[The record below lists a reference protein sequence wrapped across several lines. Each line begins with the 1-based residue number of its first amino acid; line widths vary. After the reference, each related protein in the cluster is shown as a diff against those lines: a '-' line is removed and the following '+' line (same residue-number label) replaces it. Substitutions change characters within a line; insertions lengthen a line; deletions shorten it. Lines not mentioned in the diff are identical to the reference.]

1 MFKLSEKG
9 AVPVL
14 VLVSLLG
21 VVAFVMFS
29 SSADFKDKLFSQ
41 LYPNKP
47 VSRAAS
53 EPISSPIT
61 PAPDI
66 TPPTV
71 NITNPANGSTVRKSS
86 TVDITASASD
96 NAAVARVEFYVA
108 GSLRCLDAAAP
119 YSCSW
124 NVPKQPRITYTI
136 TAKAY
141 DSNGNIG
148 SNSVNVTSK

>member
-21 VVAFVMFS
+21 VVAFVIFS
-29 SSADFKDKLFSQ
+29 SSADFKNKLFSQ
-41 LYPNKP
+41 LYPKP

-71 NITNPANGSTVRKSS
+71 NITSPASGSTVRKGS
-86 TVDITASASD
+86 TVNITANASD
-96 NAAVARVEFYVA
+96 NVAVAKVEFYVA
-108 GSLRCLDAAAP
+108 GSLRCLVAAAP

-124 NVPKQPRITYTI
+124 NVPKQTRITYTI

-141 DSNGNIG
+141 DSAGNTG

>member
-1 MFKLSEKG
+1 MFILSEKG

-53 EPISSPIT
+53 EPISSPIPPSDT
-61 PAPDI
+61 I
-66 TPPTV
+66 PPTV

-119 YSCSW
+119 YICSW
-124 NVPKQPRITYTI
+124 SVPKQSRVAYTL